1 MSTPQRQA
9 AATAASASDQGP
21 VGFVVAMVFGAVF
34 TTLFS
39 WLLSIVI
46 EMVGAHTLWKER
58 GVLHS
63 RDLVVEDL
71 GYIAD
76 APHSLIVPDTLSF
89 ARALIATVA
98 IPFEK
103 LGVMGFYERSRAA
116 AAEPRATASAGTGTK
131 AKLAGAL
138 KRTAASSNQML
149 ADLGVVALYT
159 AQDTALRL
167 AIVVFA
173 LPAFVL
179 ACLLGAVD
187 GLVRRDL
194 RKWGGGRE
202 SSFVYHHAKATTYL
216 ALGGGFALYLAW
228 PTGGFNPAYMVLV
241 FTALVAWSLSLT
253 LSSFKKYL

>member
-1 MSTPQRQA
+1 MATQQRQA
-9 AATAASASDQGP
+9 ASTAASASDQGP
-21 VGFVVAMVFGAVF
+21 VGFVFAMASGAVF

-39 WLLSIVI
+39 WVLSIGI
-46 EMVGAHTLWKER
+46 ELVGMHFLWQER

-63 RDLVVEDL
+63 RDLVMEDL
-71 GYIAD
+71 GYISA
-76 APHSLIVPDTLSF
+76 APHSVIVADTVSF
-89 ARALIATVA
+89 SHTMIAA
-98 IPFEK
+98 IAAPFEK
-103 LGVMGFYERSRAA
+103 LGVIGYYARSKAA
-116 AAEPRATASAGTGTK
+116 ADAALAAPTAPGRAGVAST
-131 AKLAGAL
+131 L
-138 KRTAASSNQML
+138 KRTATQGSQML
-149 ADLGVVALYT
+149 ATLGLIAMYT
-159 AQDTALRL
+159 AQDTGLRL

-187 GLVRRDL
+187 GLMRRDL

-202 SSFVYHHAKATTYL
+202 SSFIYHHAKATTYL

>member
-1 MSTPQRQA
+1 MATQQRQA
-9 AATAASASDQGP
+9 ASTAASASDQGP
-21 VGFVVAMVFGAVF
+21 VGFMFAMASGAVF

-39 WLLSIVI
+39 WVLSIGI
-46 EMVGAHTLWKER
+46 ELVGMHFLWQER

-63 RDLVVEDL
+63 RDLVMEDL
-71 GYIAD
+71 GYISA
-76 APHSLIVPDTLSF
+76 APHSVIVADTVSF
-89 ARALIATVA
+89 SHRMIASIASPFERLGVTEYYARSKAAAASAATTAPGRASVASTLKRTATVGHHVIATVA
-98 IPFEK
+98 
-103 LGVMGFYERSRAA
+103 L
-116 AAEPRATASAGTGTK
+116 
-131 AKLAGAL
+131 
-138 KRTAASSNQML
+138 
-149 ADLGVVALYT
+149 VAMYT
-159 AQDTALRL
+159 AQDTGLRL

-187 GLVRRDL
+187 GLMRRDL

-202 SSFVYHHAKATTYL
+202 SSFIYHHAKATTYL